1 MSAALDRLDEVE
13 ARLLTRPGQ
22 AGAMK
27 AVLARERFRDPDWIF
42 ERKLDGIREWTGS
55 RRLRHPRFL
64 GLGDDKPARSV
75 VSEQ

>member
-1 MSAALDRLDEVE
+1 
-13 ARLLTRPGQ
+13 
-22 AGAMK
+22 MK
-27 AVLARERFRDPDWIF
+27 AVLTRERFRDPDWIF

-64 GLGDDKPARSV
+64 GLRDDKPARSV